1 MTHPV
6 LPVASP
12 RESRA
17 WLGAQLRARPGATGL
32 TLVVGLLAAATAIV
46 PAYALGLLVDRVRA
60 GGGTDA
66 LVPVAVVI
74 VAAAV
79 VGGLAT
85 GLSAQLIRRLGARIL
100 ADLRERVLDTALR
113 LPVAVLDRAGRGDL
127 VSRVGADVSA
137 IDRAVSEVLPTMISA
152 VLLAAISLGTII
164 GIDWRLGLAG
174 AVAVPLYL
182 LGLRWYLPQAAPA
195 YAAERVAIAQRSQ
208 QFVESTQGIRTVH
221 AYRLEDRHLAG
232 ITAASARARDIS
244 TSVFAL
250 YTRFVGRINGADL
263 TGLGAVLVVGFLL
276 VRQGTVTLGEVSAAA
291 LLLHRLFGPIL
302 MLMVTFDKAQ
312 DAGASLA
319 RLVGVLRT
327 DPERRTGG
335 TATSAHDLVLAGVSF
350 SYDGATPVLRDVSL
364 RVGPGQVVALVG
376 STGAGKT
383 TVASIAAGVL
393 RPGHGEATLGGVPV
407 TELPA
412 RTIAL
417 VSQET
422 HVFAGPL
429 GEDLRLARPHATP
442 EELTAALARVG
453 ALAWALNLPDGLDTV
468 VGDGGHRLTA
478 AQAQQLALA
487 RVVLLDPAVV
497 VLDEATAEAGS
508 AGARDLEQAAASA
521 LEGRTALVVA
531 HRLTQAVAADHIIV
545 MDHGEIVESGPHADL
560 VGADGSYARLWAAWT
575 ARATTGTQPIR
586 TDATA
591 GPAVGSGDPPVP
603 HRRHVRW
610 TGSPLTAQRE

>member
-1 MTHPV
+1 MTHPT
-6 LPVASP
+6 LPVATP

-17 WLGAQLRARPGATGL
+17 WLGAQLRARTVATGT

-60 GGGTDA
+60 GAGTDA

-74 VAAAV
+74 GAAAV
-79 VGGLAT
+79 VGGLAA
-85 GLSAQLIRRLGARIL
+85 GVSAHLIRGLGARIL
-100 ADLRERVLDTALR
+100 ADLRERALDTALR
-113 LPVAVLDRAGRGDL
+113 LPVAVLDRVGRGDL
-127 VSRVGADVSA
+127 VSRVGADISA

-152 VLLAAISLGTII
+152 LLLTAISLGTII

-174 AVAVPLYL
+174 AVAVPLYV
-182 LGLRWYLPQAAPA
+182 LGLRWYLPRAAPA

-208 QFVESTQGIRTVH
+208 QFVESVQGLRTVH

-232 ITAASARARDIS
+232 IAAASARARDIS

-250 YTRFVGRINGADL
+250 YTRFVGRINGAEL
-263 TGLGAVLVVGFLL
+263 AGLGAVLVVGFLL
-276 VRQGTVTLGEVSAAA
+276 VRRDAVTLGEVSAAA
-291 LLLHRLFGPIL
+291 LLLHRLFGPVL
-302 MLMVTFDKAQ
+302 QLMVTFDKAQ

-327 DPERRTGG
+327 DPERRAGG
-335 TATSAHDLVLAGVSF
+335 TTPSAHDLVLAGVGF
-350 SYDGATPVLRDVSL
+350 SYDGTRPVLRDVSL
-364 RVGPGQVVALVG
+364 RVGPGQLVALVG

-383 TVASIAAGVL
+383 TVASIAAGIL
-393 RPGHGEATLGGVPV
+393 RPGHGAATLGGVPV

-429 GEDLRLARPHATP
+429 GEDLLLARPHASP
-442 EELTAALARVG
+442 EELAAALARVG
-453 ALAWALNLPDGLDTV
+453 ALAWALALPDGLDTV
-468 VGDGGHRLTA
+468 VGEGGHPLTA

-508 AGARDLEQAAASA
+508 AGAHDLEQAAAAA

-531 HRLTQAVAADHIIV
+531 HRLTQAVAADHLIV
-545 MDHGEIVESGPHADL
+545 MEQGEIVESGPHADL
-560 VGADGSYARLWAAWT
+560 VGAGGNYARLWAAW
-575 ARATTGTQPIR
+575 ADRATADPGPPRTGAAAGRAVDSGGPSTPQP
-586 TDATA
+586 
-591 GPAVGSGDPPVP
+591 
-603 HRRHVRW
+603 RHGRW
-610 TGSPLTAQRE
+610 TGPPLTAQRE